1 MMRRQ
6 TRLLVRRGTIV
17 IRIELTAADARRL
30 EQAFLQA
37 IDRKLRDRLQIVRL
51 AHRGRAHRDI
61 AADLGITPRTVQNWL
76 NAYLRGG
83 IAALKPRKAKGQ
95 PPAIPAHLAR
105 EIRRRVIDGPA
116 AQGLDRANWTHAELA
131 DHLRKTHG
139 ITASRSAMQ
148 RFCRQHGI
156 RPYRP
161 TYRLLRGDPVKQA
174 EARVELAELRAKA
187 EAGELV
193 LLSQD
198 EARFPMVPTLTAAL
212 GVKGH
217 RPTVGTRDCKDLLYV
232 FAVVNVI
239 TAALHCNTLESPA
252 RAKQKTGKSKTRRM
266 QEAFSFH
273 LRHVGKVY
281 PAAEHKR
288 VVLII
293 DNAPWHRGQL
303 INEAMA
309 ENPHLEFYRLPS
321 YSPQLNV
328 IEHFWKLLRRR
339 ATHNRYFGSL
349 SDLRRSIRAS
359 LRYFQAVKRRV
370 RKMVAKSYP
379 RPDNQ
384 NASVGL

>member
-1 MMRRQ
+1 M
-6 TRLLVRRGTIV
+6 
-17 IRIELTAADARRL
+17 IRIKLTDKDARRL

-37 IDRKLRDRLQIVRL
+37 TDRKLRDRLQIVRL
-51 AHRGRAHRDI
+51 AHRGRPHRDI
-61 AADLGITPRTVQNWL
+61 AADLGLTPRTVQAWL
-76 NAYLRGG
+76 NAYNRGG
-83 IAALKPRKAKGQ
+83 IAALVPRKAKGR
-95 PPAIPAHLAR
+95 PPAIPARLAR
-105 EIRRRVIDGPA
+105 EVRRWVIDGPA

-131 DHLRKTHG
+131 DHLRKAHG
-139 ITASRSAMQ
+139 IVASRSAMQ

-161 TYRLLRGDPVKQA
+161 TYRLLRGDPIKQA
-174 EARVELAELRAKA
+174 EAKVELAGLRTKA

-198 EARFPMVPTLTAAL
+198 EARFPMVPTLTATL

-252 RAKQKTGKSKTRRM
+252 NAKRKTGKSKTRRL
-266 QEAFSFH
+266 QEAFAAH
-273 LRHVGKVY
+273 LRHVGRAYAKGKN
-281 PAAEHKR
+281 KR

-293 DNAPWHRGQL
+293 DNAPWHRGKP
-303 INEAMA
+303 IDEALA
-309 ENPHLEFYRLPS
+309 DNPHLEFYRLPS

-339 ATHNRYFGSL
+339 ATHNRLFGSL
-349 SDLRRSIRAS
+349 ADLKSSIRAS
-359 LRYFQAVKRRV
+359 LCYFQTVRRRV
-370 RKMVAKSYP
+370 RRLVAKSYP
-379 RPDNQ
+379 RPENQ
-384 NASVGL
+384 KASAGL